1 MNVVFTVMIIASLV
15 MLIVV
20 APESAFSIMISGA
33 SSALRLA
40 FTLVAIYA
48 IWLSVL
54 SLMEGIGLNSFLNRL
69 FRPITKRLFKGESD
83 LALEYITLNFSANL
97 LGMGGAATPLGIKA
111 MECMQDGSEKATDNM
126 ILFMVINSTSIQLLP
141 ATIIGLRSS
150 SGSASPSDIILPS
163 LLATGISTAVGVV
176 LAKLLSGILK
186 KDAKKS
192 SQTVMPQEP
201 LYSGN
206 SLKASAAKK

>member
-1 MNVVFTVMIIASLV
+1 MNLVFTIMILVSLV

-20 APESAFSIMISGA
+20 SPESAFSIMISGA
-33 SSALRLA
+33 SSALKLA
-40 FTLVAIYA
+40 FTLIAIYA

-54 SLMEGIGLNSFLNRL
+54 SLMDGIGLSKMLNKL
-69 FRPITKRLFKGESD
+69 FRPLTKRLFKGESD

-141 ATIIGLRSS
+141 ATIIGLRS
-150 SGSASPSDIILPS
+150 ASCSNAPSDIILPS
-163 LLATGISTAVGVV
+163 LLATIISTVTGVV
-176 LAKLLSGILK
+176 LAKICAKFRK
-186 KDAKKS
+186 KEKE
-192 SQTVMPQEP
+192 SQLEVQPKQP
-201 LYSGN
+201 LYSTQPLGQ
-206 SLKASAAKK
+206 AKK

>member
-1 MNVVFTVMIIASLV
+1 MNLVFTIMILVSLV

-20 APESAFSIMISGA
+20 SPESAFSIMISGA
-33 SSALRLA
+33 SSALKLA
-40 FTLVAIYA
+40 FTLIAIYA

-54 SLMEGIGLNSFLNRL
+54 SLMDGIGLSKMLNKL
-69 FRPITKRLFKGESD
+69 FRPLTKRLFKGESD

-141 ATIIGLRSS
+141 ATIIGLRSA
-150 SGSASPSDIILPS
+150 SGSNAPSDIILPS
-163 LLATGISTAVGVV
+163 LLATIISTVTGVV
-176 LAKLLSGILK
+176 LAKICAKFRK
-186 KDAKKS
+186 KEKE
-192 SQTVMPQEP
+192 SQPEVLPKQP
-201 LYSGN
+201 LYSTQHLGQ
-206 SLKASAAKK
+206 AKK

>member
-1 MNVVFTVMIIASLV
+1 MNIVFTIMILASLV

-20 APESAFSIMISGA
+20 SPESAFSIMISGA
-33 SSALRLA
+33 SSALKLA

-54 SLMEGIGLNSFLNRL
+54 SLMEGIGLNRMLNNL

-111 MECMQDGSEKATDNM
+111 MECMQDGSERATDNM

-150 SGSASPSDIILPS
+150 AGSNSPSDIILPS
-163 LLATGISTAVGVV
+163 LIATVISTVTGVA
-176 LAKLLSGILK
+176 LAKLLSCLSK
-186 KDAKKS
+186 KEKKKEDEKTIPKQPLYLDGKIKVDVAKK
-192 SQTVMPQEP
+192 
-201 LYSGN
+201 
-206 SLKASAAKK
+206 